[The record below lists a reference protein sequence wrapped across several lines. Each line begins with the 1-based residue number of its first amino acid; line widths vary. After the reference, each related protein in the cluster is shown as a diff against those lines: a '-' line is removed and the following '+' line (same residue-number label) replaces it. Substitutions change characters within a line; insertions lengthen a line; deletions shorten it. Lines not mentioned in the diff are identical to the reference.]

1 MFAKTPSCRVAGAR
15 INSVEPDNIPPT
27 TYTLLSVSCTPTA
40 TPTLSAK
47 SPSRLEHQLRPQ
59 TYTDDHTN
67 PRTHARKSSEDA
79 QILLRLLR
87 CLPHARLD
95 ERPKGAQQ
103 RPKPPSQRRRLLPT
117 NRSREGTGCHRR
129 HHEFV
134 RGRGTEHASAATTV
148 RGSRRR
154 TTRLLWAT
162 SSRHARL
169 WRASSRYAD
178 LKSTVVVERLH

>member
-1 MFAKTPSCRVAGAR
+1 MPPRHHGWSISCA
-15 INSVEPDNIPPT
+15 
-27 TYTLLSVSCTPTA
+27 
-40 TPTLSAK
+40 
-47 SPSRLEHQLRPQ
+47 PQ

-67 PRTHARKSSEDA
+67 TRTHARKSSEDA

-103 RPKPPSQRRRLLPT
+103 RPKPPPQRRRLLPT

-154 TTRLLWAT
+154 TTRLLWTT